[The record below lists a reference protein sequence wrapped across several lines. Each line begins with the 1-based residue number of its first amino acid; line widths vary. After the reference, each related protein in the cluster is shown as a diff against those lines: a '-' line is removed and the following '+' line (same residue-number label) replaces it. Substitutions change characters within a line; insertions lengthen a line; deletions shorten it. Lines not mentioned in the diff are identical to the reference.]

1 LLKILPEKG
10 NLDANFRKLA
20 DLVEKIP
27 DDGIDVF
34 ITPECYL
41 DGYVVTEERV
51 TAKNL
56 SRYGVSE
63 DDGGYLEKIRGLFQ
77 GRNSWLIFGC
87 TENNQRGAQNAAVIF
102 NRKGD
107 IIGKYYKIHLGGQDR
122 KFTPGTELPVYH
134 GDFGTFGVMICADR
148 QWPETVRTL
157 ALKGA
162 AVIFNPTYGMHGE
175 KNDIMMRIRS
185 YESEAFIC
193 FCHPLKSLITGPTG
207 EVEAVLTSSRDHYLI
222 HDIDLHVAEK
232 IRKGKESR
240 LRNRVPQVYDG
251 LLEQSP

>member
-1 LLKILPEKG
+1 VRVCLLKILPEKG

-87 TENNQRGAQNAAVIF
+87 TESNQRGAQN
-102 NRKGD
+102 
-107 IIGKYYKIHLGGQDR
+107 
-122 KFTPGTELPVYH
+122 
-134 GDFGTFGVMICADR
+134 
-148 QWPETVRTL
+148 
-157 ALKGA
+157 A